1 VDVLVSISKP
11 NPNEGR
17 KELLASVLSSQER
30 SASWRVGR
38 DKTISLIRYN
48 AARGMSRCRINQIW
62 GPDLARV
69 ALDEPQQ

>member
-1 VDVLVSISKP
+1 VTISKP

-30 SASWRVGR
+30 SASLRAGR
-38 DKTISLIRYN
+38 GKTISLIRYS
-48 AARGMSRCRINQIW
+48 ASRGMSRRRIDQIW
-62 GPDLARV
+62 GPELARV

>member
-1 VDVLVSISKP
+1 VAAAVTISKP

-17 KELLASVLSSQER
+17 KELLASILSSQER

-38 DKTISLIRYN
+38 NKTISLIRYN
-48 AARGMSRCRINQIW
+48 AARGMSRRRIDEIW